1 MRKRSTLKSLYA
13 FPVNGW
19 VKDMQINSRPLKS
32 PFLRDIVLI
41 QYLTDFM

>member
-19 VKDMQINSRPLKS
+19 VKDMQINNVHTLH
-32 PFLRDIVLI
+32 LNIG
-41 QYLTDFM
+41 

>member
-1 MRKRSTLKSLYA
+1 MTNIVKSLVKPNKTTDYM
-13 FPVNGW
+13 FLPVL
-19 VKDMQINSRPLKS
+19 NSRPLKS